1 MIKSKK
7 LTKIK
12 NLKHAFFNRTGGI
25 SKKIY
30 KSLNCGPGS
39 KDLLSNVKK
48 NLQIVKKRIS
58 RSAKDIFLLHQIHSN
73 KFVYID
79 KDYKLKKKTKSR
91 RYNY

>member
-7 LTKIK
+7 LSRIKIIE
-12 NLKHAFFNRTGGI
+12 HGFFNKNGGK

-39 KDLLSNVKK
+39 KDNPSDVKK
-48 NLQIVKKRIS
+48 NLQIVIKKIKS
-58 RSAKDIFLLHQIHSN
+58 TTKSLFLLHQIHSN

-79 KDYKLKKKTKSR
+79 KKNNFRTGFQ
-91 RYNY
+91 N

>member
-12 NLKHAFFNRTGGI
+12 ILKHGFFNSIGGT
-25 SKKIY
+25 SKSIY

-48 NLQIVKKRIS
+48 NLKIVKKKIGKS
-58 RSAKDIFLLHQIHSN
+58 SNNIFLLNQIHSN

-79 KDYKLKKKTKSR
+79 DKSKLKIKPKADA
-91 RYNY
+91 